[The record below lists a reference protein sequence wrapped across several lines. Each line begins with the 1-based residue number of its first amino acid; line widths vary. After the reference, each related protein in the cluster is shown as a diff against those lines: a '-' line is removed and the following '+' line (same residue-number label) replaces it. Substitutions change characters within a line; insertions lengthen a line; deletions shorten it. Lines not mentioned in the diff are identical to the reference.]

1 MAVNGYKK
9 GGRAERTIYKK
20 LGNFYF
26 DNPKTF
32 SRLRQEGQNYR
43 AGDIGVFLHENEDAT
58 MELIP
63 LFPFCIEVKYRESWS
78 YKKLFTKWENSE
90 WYSYWKQAKDQAART
105 NNYPMLIFKKNY
117 HKWMAAL
124 SVESLIQG
132 DNRITCYKLPDNF
145 IELRIKDESIFVF
158 NFDKF
163 LEVNNDTENV
173 INLRDK
179 YNELMEE

>member
-1 MAVNGYKK
+1 MGVNGYKK

-43 AGDIGVFLHENEDAT
+43 AGDIGIFLHENEEAT
-58 MELIP
+58 WKLLP

-78 YKKLFTKWENSE
+78 YKKLVTKWENSE
-90 WYSYWKQAKDQAART
+90 WYDYWQQAKNQSART
-105 NNYPMLIFKKNY
+105 KNYPLLIYKKNY
-117 HKWMAAL
+117 HKWMAAMRADDL
-124 SVESLIQG
+124 LEG
-132 DNRITCYKLPDNF
+132 DERISSYKIPDRHLLVN
-145 IELRIKDESIFVF
+145 INNECIAIF

-163 LEVNNDTENV
+163 LEINDNTENV
-173 INLRDK
+173 VNLRKK
-179 YNELMEE
+179 YKELME